1 MKEDESVNKQELI
14 NAVAE
19 KAGLSKKDT
28 EAAVNAVIDTITDA
42 LVKGDTVKIVGFGNF
57 EVKTRAARQGRNPRT
72 NEVIEI
78 PTCKAPVFKAA
89 KVLKDSVN

>member
-1 MKEDESVNKQELI
+1 MNKQELI

-42 LVKGDTVKIVGFGNF
+42 LAKGDTVKIVGFGNF
-57 EVKTRAARQGRNPRT
+57 GVKTRAARQGRSPQT
-72 NEVIEI
+72 NEAIEI
-78 PTCKAPVFKAA
+78 PACKAPVFKAA
-89 KVLKDSVN
+89 KALKDSVN